1 MYKKSRKIKRVDGL
15 KWTACFILIVELML
29 TSYNIYPLNL
39 YFMVI
44 GTFLW
49 IMVSFLWKETSLMIL
64 NIIACLIGLSGI
76 VNSWI

>member
-15 KWTACFILIVELML
+15 KWTACIILIVELML

-76 VNSWI
+76 VNSWV